1 MSSKA
6 IGFFVVVA
14 LGLVVAAVVL
24 SRQGGPAPG
33 TSGASPGGASQTSAS
48 RPWFEPGAVASI
60 TLSGEGRPAH
70 RVERA
75 SSGGWSFRSGT
86 VEWPAAVPDAATSA
100 LASLAQALMTSPST
114 PPPASQPGD
123 RTLAIGLRGGE
134 IIELRIS
141 AAALGGM
148 VPVLARDGSRESAY
162 LIDAALVS
170 PLTDPGPS
178 GWRLPAA
185 LPGVADASR
194 ITITDPAASLT
205 LAKLEGK
212 WDLRRPISA
221 RASQQAV
228 ATLLSALSAIRAAR
242 FEDGATAGPAAY
254 GLVNPRIVI
263 QTEADERTA
272 SADGSV
278 AINIRSRS
286 LFVGGPADPKGDMVF
301 VSPDPEGSM
310 VMVVPAAAITALSTA
325 PRNYLAPT
333 ATGVLP
339 ADVFM
344 ASIRDAE
351 AAAGAAG
358 SERAYRRDSERW
370 IRIGAGGDRA
380 PADTGDVLALLEFFS
395 QRPGVPDPADATDEI
410 RILRR
415 VELFDSEGDAL
426 EILGVGYTPEGILAV
441 RGASTVVTYSGVAP
455 PELLYL
461 PDFATLPAAPGKPAP
476 VIAQPG
482 AETSK

>member
-6 IGFFVVVA
+6 IGLFVVIA
-14 LGLVVAAVVL
+14 LGLVVAAVML
-24 SRQGGPAPG
+24 SRQSNSTPSTPAG
-33 TSGASPGGASQTSAS
+33 TAAPLAAAQ
-48 RPWFEPGAVASI
+48 PWFEPGAVSAI
-60 TLSGEGRPAH
+60 ALSGEGRPAH

-75 SSGGWSFRSGT
+75 PGGGWSFRAGA
-86 VEWPAAVPDAATSA
+86 VEWPAAVPDAASSA
-100 LASLAQALMTSPST
+100 LASLAQSLQTSPTT
-114 PPPASQPGD
+114 PP
-123 RTLAIGLRGGE
+123 
-134 IIELRIS
+134 
-141 AAALGGM
+141 
-148 VPVLARDGSRESAY
+148 
-162 LIDAALVS
+162 
-170 PLTDPGPS
+170 
-178 GWRLPAA
+178 PAA
-185 LPGVADASR
+185 LPGVTDASR
-194 ITITDPAASLT
+194 ITITDPTASLT

-221 RASQQAV
+221 RASQPAV
-228 ATLLSALSAIRAAR
+228 TTLLSALSAIRAAR

-272 SADGSV
+272 TADGSV
-278 AINIRSRS
+278 AVSVRARS
-286 LFVGGPADPKGDMVF
+286 LFVGGPADPKGDTIF

-310 VMVVPAAAITALSTA
+310 ILVVPAASIAALSTA

-351 AAAGAAG
+351 APAGAPG
-358 SERAYRRDSERW
+358 SERAYRRDGERW

-380 PADTGDVLALLEFFS
+380 PADTGEVTALLEFFS
-395 QRPGVPDPADATDEI
+395 ARPGVPDPADATDEV

-415 VELFDSEGDAL
+415 VEFFDSEGDAL

-441 RGASTVVTYSGVAP
+441 RTASTIVTYSGVAA

-476 VIAQPG
+476 VVTQPG
-482 AETSK
+482 TETSK

>member
-6 IGFFVVVA
+6 IGLFVVIA
-14 LGLVVAAVVL
+14 LGLVVAAVML
-24 SRQGGPAPG
+24 SRQSNSTPSTPAG
-33 TSGASPGGASQTSAS
+33 TAAPLAAAQ
-48 RPWFEPGAVASI
+48 PWFEPGAVSAI
-60 TLSGEGRPAH
+60 ALSGEGRPAH

-75 SSGGWSFRSGT
+75 PGGGWSFRAGA
-86 VEWPAAVPDAATSA
+86 VEWPAAVPDAASSA
-100 LASLAQALMTSPST
+100 LASLAQSLQTSPTT
-114 PPPASQPGD
+114 PPPAAQPGD
-123 RTLAIGLRGGE
+123 RTLSLGLRDGSTV
-134 IIELRIS
+134 ELRIS

-148 VPVLARDGSRESAY
+148 VPVLTRAGARESAY
-162 LIDAALVS
+162 MIDASLIS

-185 LPGVADASR
+185 LPGVTDASR
-194 ITITDPAASLT
+194 ITITDPTASLT

-221 RASQQAV
+221 RASQPAV
-228 ATLLSALSAIRAAR
+228 TTLLSALSAIRAAR

-272 SADGSV
+272 TADGSV
-278 AINIRSRS
+278 AVSVRARS
-286 LFVGGPADPKGDMVF
+286 LFVGGPADPKGDTIF

-310 VMVVPAAAITALSTA
+310 ILVVPAASIAALSTA

-351 AAAGAAG
+351 APAGAPG
-358 SERAYRRDSERW
+358 SERAYRRDGERW

-380 PADTGDVLALLEFFS
+380 PADTGEVTALLEFFS
-395 QRPGVPDPADATDEI
+395 ARPGVPDPADATDEV

-415 VELFDSEGDAL
+415 VEFFDSEGDAL

-441 RGASTVVTYSGVAP
+441 RTASTIVTYSGVAA

-476 VIAQPG
+476 VVTQPG
-482 AETSK
+482 TETSK